1 MMREVCVTGIGVVAP
16 IGIGYAAFR
25 ESLRAGRSGI
35 RALPRP
41 DDAAPLRVAGVVD
54 IAFAD
59 HLAAPSIPGLDR
71 VCLLARVAANQAIAD
86 AAITE
91 NAQWHSAGVYVGTGI
106 GGVSALEAAYEE
118 FFVRGGARIKPLTVV
133 QAMSNAAAAQIALEH
148 HCHGPV
154 LTYSVACSSSAVA
167 IGEAY
172 RAIRHGYVDCVIAGG
187 TEALLTPGTIRTWE
201 ALRTLALPD
210 VADPAAS
217 CKPFSKNRTGLV
229 LGEGAGM
236 VVLESVEHARAR
248 GARIYARLAGYGCRT
263 DATHMTKPDAD
274 GQTATMLA
282 ALADA
287 GLPAGA
293 IDYINAHGTAT
304 LAGDIVET
312 NAIKRVFGDG
322 AANLPVS
329 STKSM
334 HGHCMGATG
343 AIEFIAA
350 LAALNGGFLPPTI
363 NLSQAAPEC
372 DLDYVPN
379 HAREGV
385 ALRNVMSNSF
395 AFGGSNAVLIAS
407 RIDR

>member
-1 MMREVCVTGIGVVAP
+1 MREVCITGIGVVAP
-16 IGIGYAAFR
+16 IGVGYAAFQ
-25 ESLRAGRSGI
+25 EGLRAGRSGI
-35 RALPRP
+35 RALPRA
-41 DDAAPLRVAGVVD
+41 DESAPLRVAGVVD

-86 AAITE
+86 AAV
-91 NAQWHSAGVYVGTGI
+91 ADSSQWSAAGVYVGTGI
-106 GGVSALEAAYEE
+106 GGVSSLEAGYEE

-133 QAMSNAAAAQIALEH
+133 QAMNNAAAAHIALEH
-148 HCHGPV
+148 RCHGPV

-172 RAIRHGYVDCVIAGG
+172 RAIRHGYVDCAIAGG
-187 TEALLTPGTIRTWE
+187 AEALLTPGTIRSWE

-210 VADPAAS
+210 AADPAAS

-229 LGEGAGM
+229 LAEGAGM
-236 VVLESVEHARAR
+236 VVLESVEHAKAR
-248 GARIYARLAGYGCRT
+248 GARIHAMLAGYGCRT

-287 GLPAGA
+287 GLAAEA
-293 IDYINAHGTAT
+293 IDYINAHGTST
-304 LAGDIVET
+304 LACDIAET
-312 NAIKRVFGDG
+312 NAVKRVFGKR
-322 AANLPVS
+322 AENVPVS
-329 STKSM
+329 SSKSM

-350 LAALNGGFLPPTI
+350 LAALDGGFLPPTI
-363 NLSQAAPEC
+363 NLSQPDPEC

-379 HAREGV
+379 RAREGV
-385 ALRNVMSNSF
+385 TLGNVMSNSF

-407 RIDR
+407 RHDA